1 MIDLLVLI
9 WSLQEGK
16 YPLCITLLHK
26 LIHWYFALDH
36 YNHTRWL
43 WVHIYDLLAL
53 PQNSTQLHNFFM
65 DGYFTFQKTDRQ
77 FLLMELDQIHE
88 QNNTVMK
95 SMGGATSSLNK
106 VDESSLARCVFCI
119 HEFEENDMNSPY
131 GGQLHHEDS
140 AAFQKCFTID
150 INCLE
155 KTVVSNLFMLKKL
168 MYLKMH

>member
-36 YNHTRWL
+36 YDHTRWL

-106 VDESSLARCVFCI
+106 VDESSLARCVLCI

-140 AAFQKCFTID
+140 VAFQKCFTTD

-155 KTVVSNLFMLKKL
+155 KTSNLFMLKKL